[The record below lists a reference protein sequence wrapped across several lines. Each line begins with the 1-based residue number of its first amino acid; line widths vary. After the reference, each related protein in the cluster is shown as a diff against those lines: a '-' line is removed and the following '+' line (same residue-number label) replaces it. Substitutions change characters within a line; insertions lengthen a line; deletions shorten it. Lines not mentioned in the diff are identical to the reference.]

1 MAKPACQWAGR
12 AYIGG
17 MKLLRYR
24 SSLILGGALLL
35 ALAVLPACTKMKK
48 ADAETTAP
56 DPDKPDARVVVTGAS
71 FDQLLKESTKPIV
84 LDFWAPWCGPC
95 RKMDPIFAAA
105 AQERPD
111 IIFGKVNVD
120 QEDALANKFG
130 IKGIPT
136 LLIFVEGK
144 MVKQSVG
151 LISKA
156 ELLSLLDST
165 LKKHSKS

>member
-1 MAKPACQWAGR
+1 MAGQPVHVTDAEFEQK
-12 AYIGG
+12 IL
-17 MKLLRYR
+17 K
-24 SSLILGGALLL
+24 SSLP
-35 ALAVLPACTKMKK
+35 V
-48 ADAETTAP
+48 
-56 DPDKPDARVVVTGAS
+56 
-71 FDQLLKESTKPIV
+71 IV
-84 LDFWAPWCGPC
+84 DFWAPWCGPC